1 METINLVW
9 FKRDLRLSDHPPLLQ
24 AIQSNRPLL
33 LLFIIEPG
41 LQDHPDYS
49 DRHWRFMLE
58 SVNDMQSRLQSVGAT
73 LLISHLPA
81 VDTFELLLN
90 HFRIDTVFSH
100 QEIGVRWTFDRD
112 LRMQSYFQ
120 KNNIQWVESPFS
132 GVIRGLSNRTN
143 WRQHWQQTIRQ
154 PIDPIPLSKLQSA
167 PIPALL
173 KEHLQRRPLP
183 ASWFQSEPKMQPGG
197 ESYAARYL
205 NSFLAERSQ
214 FYMRHIS
221 QPLSA
226 RRSCSRISPYLAW
239 GNLSLR
245 QVWQQGAN
253 QFGKNINRRNQQ
265 QFLSR
270 LRWRDHFIQKFESQ
284 CEIEFTN
291 FNPAYE
297 HLGQEPDP
305 EKHRAWVE
313 GRTGFPLVDACMRCL
328 KATGYLN
335 FRMRAMLVS
344 FYTHLLWQPWQLAA
358 PVLARLWLD
367 YEPGIHYA
375 QMQMQAGVTGIHTI
389 RVYNPVVNSKK
400 LDPQGLFIRQ
410 WVPELAPLPDHLIH
424 APWEMPP
431 LEQKF
436 LNFLPGEQ
444 YPGPVVN
451 HQKAARKASEI
462 LWNIK
467 KSPQAKSYGEIIKAR
482 HVNPGEARSS

>member
-1 METINLVW
+1 MESINIVW
-9 FKRDLRLSDHPPLLQ
+9 FKRDLRLSDHHPLWQ
-24 AIQSNRPLL
+24 AIQSNRSLL

-58 SVNDMQSRLQSVGAT
+58 SINDMQHRLGAIGAS
-73 LLISHLPA
+73 LLTSHLSA
-81 VDTFELLLN
+81 TETFELLL
-90 HFRIDTVFSH
+90 HHYRIDTVYSH

-112 LRMQSYFQ
+112 LRMQSFFQ
-120 KNNIQWVESPFS
+120 EHNIQWKESPFS
-132 GVIRGLSNRTN
+132 GVIRGLSHRKN
-143 WRQHWQQTIRQ
+143 WKQHWIKTIQQT
-154 PIDPIPLSKLQSA
+154 PVPIPLKQLRQA
-167 PIPALL
+167 PVPALL
-173 KEHLQRRPLP
+173 KEQLQGRTLP
-183 ASWFQSEPKMQPGG
+183 DAWFQPDTRMQPGG
-197 ESYAARYL
+197 EGYARRYL
-205 NSFLAERSQ
+205 KSFLEERSR

-245 QVWQQGAN
+245 QVWQQGAH
-253 QFGKNINRRNQQ
+253 QIKGHNQQ
-265 QFLSR
+265 QFLAR

-284 CEIEFTN
+284 CAIEFSN
-291 FNPAYE
+291 FNPAYKE
-297 HLGQEPDP
+297 LGQHPDP
-305 EKHRAWVE
+305 KKHQAWVE
-313 GRTGFPLVDACMRCL
+313 GKTGFPLIDACMRCL
-328 KATGYLN
+328 SATGYLN

-344 FYTHLLWQPWQLAA
+344 FYTHLLWQPWQQAA

-367 YEPGIHYA
+367 YEPGIHYS

-410 WVPELAPLPDHLIH
+410 WVPELALLPDHLIH
-424 APWEMPP
+424 APWEIPP

-436 LNFLPGEQ
+436 LNFSPGKQ
-444 YPGPVVN
+444 YPMPVVD
-451 HQKAARKASEI
+451 HKRAARRASEI

-467 KSPQAKSYGEIIKAR
+467 KSPQAKDYGEIIKAR
-482 HVNPGEARSS
+482 HVNPGEKRSS